1 MRKKHASKRI
11 AISDPKFGDLLVN
24 RFINNIM
31 KDGKKHRAQTI
42 LYDAIEIIGER
53 AKTQTPIDIFKKAVH
68 NVSPVIEIRARRVGG
83 ATYQVPTEV
92 RPERRTALAIRW
104 LINYSSERSDKSMS
118 LKLAAEF
125 IAAANGEGNAV
136 KKKED
141 THRMAEANKAFAH
154 FKW

>member
-11 AISDPKFGDLLVN
+11 AIADPKFGDLLVN

-42 LYDAIEIIGER
+42 LYDAIEIIGDR
-53 AKTQTPIDIFKKAVH
+53 TKSTNPIEVFKKAVH

-104 LINYSSERSDKSMS
+104 LINYSQERSDKSMS

>member
-53 AKTQTPIDIFKKAVH
+53 AKTQTPIRTINRIFVACLQQAQGH
-68 NVSPVIEIRARRVGG
+68 NDAFWLHTVISAGLQPGRGQFTKCIWTV
-83 ATYQVPTEV
+83 
-92 RPERRTALAIRW
+92 AI
-104 LINYSSERSDKSMS
+104 L
-118 LKLAAEF
+118 
-125 IAAANGEGNAV
+125 
-136 KKKED
+136 
-141 THRMAEANKAFAH
+141 
-154 FKW
+154 

>member
-1 MRKKHASKRI
+1 MRKKQASKRI
-11 AISDPKFGDLLVN
+11 ATVDPKYGDLLVN

-31 KDGKKHRAQTI
+31 KSGKKHLAQSI
-42 LYDAIEIIGER
+42 LYDAIDIIGER
-53 AKTQTPIDIFKKAVH
+53 TKSQNPIEIFKKAVH

>member
-1 MRKKHASKRI
+1 MRKKQASKRI
-11 AISDPKFGDLLVN
+11 VTADPKFGDTLVN

-31 KDGKKHRAQTI
+31 KDGKKHIAQNL
-42 LYDAIEIIGER
+42 LYDAFEVIGER
-53 AKTQTPIDIFKKAVH
+53 VKNQNPLDVFKKAVH
-68 NVSPVIEIRARRVGG
+68 NVSPMIEIRARRVGG

-104 LINYSSERSDKSMS
+104 LINYSQERSDKSMS

>member
-11 AISDPKFGDLLVN
+11 PAVDPKFGDILVN

-42 LYDAIEIIGER
+42 LYDAFEIIGER
-53 AKTQTPIDIFKKAVH
+53 TKTQVPLDVFKKAVH

-104 LINYSSERSDKSMS
+104 LINYSQERSDKSMS